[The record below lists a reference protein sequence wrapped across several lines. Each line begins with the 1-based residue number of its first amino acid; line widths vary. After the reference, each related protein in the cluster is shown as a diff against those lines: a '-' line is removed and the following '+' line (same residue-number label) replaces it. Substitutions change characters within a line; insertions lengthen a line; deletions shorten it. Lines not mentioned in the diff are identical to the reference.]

1 MKYGHHHAEGAVVLG
16 ARSGQHGPFGRWSA
30 PGEGADTAGPTRA
43 GWCAARAPERAVTT
57 LWRQILTALTD
68 DTLDAAEREQLLA
81 RGAAQL
87 AVRRT
92 PEGHR
97 PPPTT

>member
-1 MKYGHHHAEGAVVLG
+1 MLG
-16 ARSGQHGPFGRWSA
+16 ARSGQHGPFDRWS
-30 PGEGADTAGPTRA
+30 
-43 GWCAARAPERAVTT
+43 APERAVTT

-68 DTLDAAEREQLLA
+68 DTLDDAEREQLLA